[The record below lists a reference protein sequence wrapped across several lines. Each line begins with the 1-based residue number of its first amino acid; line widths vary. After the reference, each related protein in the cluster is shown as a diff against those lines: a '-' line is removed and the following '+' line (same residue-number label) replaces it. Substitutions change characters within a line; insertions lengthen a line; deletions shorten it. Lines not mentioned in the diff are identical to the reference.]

1 MNMSISEYIMEY
13 RLSQALFMLDHT
25 DKSITE
31 IALLSGFSTASYFD
45 SRFKK
50 KMLITPLEYR
60 MKNKEKPSR

>member
-1 MNMSISEYIMEY
+1 MSISDYITEY
-13 RLSQALFMLDHT
+13 RLSQVLFMLDYT

-45 SRFKK
+45 SHFKE

-60 MKNKEKPSR
+60 MKNKER

>member
-45 SRFKK
+45 TRFKE
-50 KMLITPLEYR
+50 KMLITPLE
-60 MKNKEKPSR
+60 